1 LSEIRATTI
10 SDETGNGPI
19 TLTKQSAAKAF
30 SKVNYTGDA
39 LLGTSLN
46 ISSLTDVSLGRRELN
61 LTNAM
66 ADIDSATCGG
76 NAAGNIG
83 AVYTNFAT
91 NTSTLRLY
99 FYSTSHAIAD
109 YDGSA
114 FAFGDLA

>member
-1 LSEIRATTI
+1 MSEIRATTI

-19 TLTKQSAAKAF
+19 ALTKQNAAKAF
-30 SKVNYTGDA
+30 SKVNLDGDA

-46 ISSLTDVSLGRRELN
+46 VSSVTDVSTGRRELN
-61 LTNAM
+61 LVSAM
-66 ADIDSATCGG
+66 ADLDSATCGG

-83 AVYTNFAT
+83 AVYTNFVT

-99 FYSTSHAIAD
+99 LYNSSHSYAD